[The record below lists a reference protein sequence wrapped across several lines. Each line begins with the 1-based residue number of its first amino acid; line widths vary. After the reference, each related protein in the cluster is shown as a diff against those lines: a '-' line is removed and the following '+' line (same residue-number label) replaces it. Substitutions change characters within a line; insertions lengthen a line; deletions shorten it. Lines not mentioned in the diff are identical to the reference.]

1 MIHRQIYHISLL
13 TAFAVAA
20 LLSSACSA
28 DGNGELHPTATDQQP
43 VAFSATMAD
52 GQGATTRGLDNV
64 IANKAALANAGGF
77 GVFAC
82 YTGLHRYGDVDAQ
95 PDFMYNQK
103 VESNNSGTTWTY
115 SPLKYWPNGEGVVN
129 GSTGEAPHYV
139 SFMAYAPYSD
149 MKPASTGDAGY
160 CIPSM
165 SLQHELGNPWITY
178 RLHNDV
184 TKQVDLLYATPLLDK
199 SKQTTTG
206 NLSFSFKH
214 ALACAGSSVTVT
226 CSDAMKTD
234 LAARATSTDV
244 SKMELRLTAMTIT
257 YTLTE
262 KGRLV
267 LWNNGSANW
276 QGINSESSMVTRTV
290 DYTPANHLL
299 YSTASAGTDFKDATG
314 DKAVFYIPI
323 HTGNNYQTATVT
335 LTYQIVRYTSA
346 DPSTP
351 VVDRELTPSAVL
363 TLSDYNSYE
372 AGKKLTMNFTIHEI
386 GLKTTASIT
395 NWTDETVGNFTA
407 E

>member
-1 MIHRQIYHISLL
+1 MHRQIYHISLL

-28 DGNGELHPTATDQQP
+28 DGNGELQPTATDQQP
-43 VAFSATMAD
+43 VAFTATMAD
-52 GQGATTRGLDNV
+52 GQEAETRGLDNA
-64 IANKAALANAGGF
+64 IEDKAALANAGGF

-103 VESNNSGTTWTY
+103 VESNNNGTTWTY
-115 SPLKYWPNGEGVVN
+115 SPLKYWPNGESVVN

-149 MKPASTGDAGY
+149 MSTGDAGY

-165 SLQHELGNPWITY
+165 SYQHELGNPWITY
-178 RLHNDV
+178 RIHNDV

-199 SKQTTTG
+199 SKQTTTD

-214 ALACAGSSVTVT
+214 ALACVGSSVTVT
-226 CSDAMKTD
+226 CSDAMKTY
-234 LAARATSTDV
+234 LQSLVGVGTT
-244 SKMELRLTAMTIT
+244 KMELRLTAMTIT

-290 DYTPANHLL
+290 DYAPANHLL
-299 YSTASAGTDFKDATG
+299 YSTASAGTKFEDEDG
-314 DKAVFYIPI
+314 DNAVFYIPI

-335 LTYQIVRYTSA
+335 LAYEILRYTG
-346 DPSTP
+346 PSTYETY
-351 VVDRELTPSAVL
+351 RTASPSAVL
-363 TLSDYNSYE
+363 TLSDYAGYE
-372 AGKKLTMNFTIHEI
+372 AGKKLTMAFTINEVHE
-386 GLKTTASIT
+386 GLQTTAAIT
-395 NWTDETVGNFTA
+395 DWTNTTVGSFDA
-407 E
+407 Q

>member
-1 MIHRQIYHISLL
+1 MHRQIYHISLL

-28 DGNGELHPTATDQQP
+28 DGNGELQPTATDQQP
-43 VAFSATMAD
+43 VAFTATMTD
-52 GQGATTRGLDNV
+52 GQEAETRAVPNV
-64 IANKAALANAGGF
+64 IDITALKTGGF

-115 SPLKYWPNGEGVVN
+115 SPLKYWPNGEGVVS
-129 GSTGEAPHYV
+129 GSTGEAPHYL

-149 MKPASTGDAGY
+149 MNPLSTGDAGY

-178 RLHNDV
+178 RIHNDV
-184 TKQVDLLYATPLLDK
+184 TKQIDLLYATPLLDK

-214 ALACAGSSVTVT
+214 ALACAGSSVTVK
-226 CSDAMKTD
+226 CGDPMKTYMQSLVGVGVTKMD
-234 LAARATSTDV
+234 LV
-244 SKMELRLTAMTIT
+244 LNAMTIT
-257 YTLTE
+257 YNLTE

-267 LWNNGSANW
+267 LWSQGSANW
-276 QGINSESSMVTRTV
+276 QSILSEDDMATRTV
-290 DYTPANHLL
+290 TYTPSDYLL
-299 YSTASAGTDFKDATG
+299 YSTGGGGTNYTDNNNG
-314 DKAVFYIPI
+314 VFYIPL

-335 LTYQIVRYTSA
+335 LTYEVRRYTG
-346 DPSTP
+346 PSTYETY
-351 VVDRELTPSAVL
+351 RTASPSAVL
-363 TLSDYNSYE
+363 TLSDYASYE
-372 AGKKLTMNFTIHEI
+372 AGKQLIMDFTINEI
-386 GLKTTASIT
+386 HAGLQTTAAIT
-395 NWTDETVGNFTA
+395 DWTDQTVGSFDA
-407 E
+407 Q